1 MARSESDN
9 SFYSEC
15 CEIAMSELDIPE
27 EFIQENRNS
36 LSQFMPISHKRGPY
50 TKQELENRRNEVY
63 RYHFEYGYSARKI
76 AELLKINRNT
86 INGDITYWYSKI
98 AKSNDIQYE
107 STIYPILERL
117 DVQRTRI
124 REYLDQAKT
133 ISEKITIEKSIL
145 DIDSKISQINEKL
158 HFSSQRILS
167 YVVESLNHHFEQKND
182 KTRYVG
188 IHEKLAVT
196 KNSKIKIDKIILEDK
211 KNLWSRQN

>member
-1 MARSESDN
+1 MTFE
-9 SFYSEC
+9 
-15 CEIAMSELDIPE
+15 EISP
-27 EFIQENRNS
+27 EFITENQND
-36 LSQFMPISHKRGPY
+36 LGQFMPKSHRRGPY
-50 TKQELENRRNEVY
+50 SKQELEKRRNEVY
-63 RYHFEYGYSARKI
+63 RLHFEYGYSGRKI
-76 AELLKINRNT
+76 AELMKINRNT
-86 INGDITYWYSKI
+86 INGDIRHWYSKI
-98 AKSNDIQYE
+98 TKSNDIQYE

-133 ISEKITIEKSIL
+133 ISEKITIEKNIL
-145 DIDSKISQINEKL
+145 EIESKIAQINEKL

-188 IHEKLAVT
+188 IHEKLAVS
-196 KNSKIKIDKIILEDK
+196 NDSKTKIDKIISEDK